1 MDRPREHHKKRP
13 RARTAADAG
22 ADAPTGAAPQRR
34 RRAEAP
40 VAVAASAAAG
50 AGAGADA
57 GDDDGAGAGAGAAAD
72 AADDDVA
79 AGPPAAASS
88 SSSSSSSLPSAAA
101 ASASAAVFGSAVPL
115 GGATLSASVSPATS
129 AAVTLVFEQ
138 ASLESVK
145 TKRGFELLNCDDHQ
159 GLHRK
164 AGRDPAASRP
174 DILHQLLLA
183 ALDSPLNK
191 AGHLRVL
198 VQSAKGVLVEVS
210 PHTRIPRT
218 FKRFAGLM
226 VQLLHKMRVR
236 AADGSDTLLKVV
248 RNPVTQ
254 HLPVGAVVVGLEVGA
269 RLVDAFDLPAL
280 LPKGRPVV
288 FVIGAMSRG
297 DIAADFITQT
307 FSISRFPL
315 SAACAVGKLLNA
327 FEHSMG
333 VL

>member
-1 MDRPREHHKKRP
+1 MDRPQQKKRP
-13 RARTAADAG
+13 RARTGADAG
-22 ADAPTGAAPQRR
+22 ADAPPGAAPPRR

-40 VAVAASAAAG
+40 GAAAAAAAVGAG

-57 GDDDGAGAGAGAAAD
+57 GEDDADGAGAGADAD
-72 AADDDVA
+72 AADDDFA

-88 SSSSSSSLPSAAA
+88 SSASSSSLPSASAA
-101 ASASAAVFGSAVPL
+101 ASAGAAVFGSAVPL
-115 GGATLSASVSPATS
+115 GGATLSASASPATS

-297 DIAADFITQT
+297 DIAADFIT
-307 FSISRFPL
+307 
-315 SAACAVGKLLNA
+315 
-327 FEHSMG
+327 
-333 VL
+333 